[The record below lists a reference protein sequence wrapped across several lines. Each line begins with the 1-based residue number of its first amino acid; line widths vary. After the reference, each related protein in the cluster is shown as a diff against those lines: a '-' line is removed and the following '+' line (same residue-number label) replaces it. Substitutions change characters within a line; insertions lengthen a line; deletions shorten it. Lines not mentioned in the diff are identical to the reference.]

1 MPARA
6 AWCIYTIIID
16 SENVLTHSQI
26 YKEYSLPYHHID
38 HSPQRDLIRMNKDD
52 SIDIARRPSTPDE
65 VPVEKYAEK
74 DMAYPGDDG
83 VVVLDTVGEDNADIA
98 TKA

>member
-1 MPARA
+1 
-6 AWCIYTIIID
+6 
-16 SENVLTHSQI
+16 
-26 YKEYSLPYHHID
+26 
-38 HSPQRDLIRMNKDD
+38 MNKDD

-74 DMAYPGDDG
+74 DIAYPVDNG

>member
-1 MPARA
+1 M
-6 AWCIYTIIID
+6 
-16 SENVLTHSQI
+16 H
-26 YKEYSLPYHHID
+26 
-38 HSPQRDLIRMNKDD
+38 KDD

-74 DMAYPGDDG
+74 DIAYQADNG
-83 VVVLDTVGEDNADIA
+83 VVVLDTVGEDNADVA